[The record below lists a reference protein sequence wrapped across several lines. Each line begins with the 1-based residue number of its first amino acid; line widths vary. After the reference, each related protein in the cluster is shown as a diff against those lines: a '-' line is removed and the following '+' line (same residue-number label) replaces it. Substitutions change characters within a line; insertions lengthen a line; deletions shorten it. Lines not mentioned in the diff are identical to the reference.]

1 MEYRSRPRTLTQTL
15 PHERSSYL
23 DAKINAAIG
32 LCPEPVHPLD
42 RNPEPKPKREANH
55 DHKLGVFTRKDAIR
69 KCPDA
74 SH

>member
-1 MEYRSRPRTLTQTL
+1 MYRYRPRTLRQTL
-15 PHERSSYL
+15 PRERSLYL
-23 DAKINAAIG
+23 DARINAAIG

-42 RNPEPKPKREANH
+42 RHQPPKGKRDANH